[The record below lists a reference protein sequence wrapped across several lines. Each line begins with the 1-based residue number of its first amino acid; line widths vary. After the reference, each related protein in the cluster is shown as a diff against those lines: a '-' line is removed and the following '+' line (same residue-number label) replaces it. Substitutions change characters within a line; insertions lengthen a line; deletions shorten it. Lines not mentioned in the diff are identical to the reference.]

1 MTLSLA
7 PRAPL
12 TFTRTMVLPVL
23 VLRLVALNLCLTGAT
38 VRAQLGATVAS
49 PDADGS
55 QPLQGTWAG
64 TGSYGEPDSKNG
76 VTVTITGHNL
86 RYQGGRSNDW
96 YDASFTL
103 PRGTTPAQLHAL
115 ITDSPDK
122 GAIRKPVFAVFKLE
136 AGWLTLAEV
145 EAGAIESPRNE
156 GKDQPLST
164 FGGGKLDLFGPSASD
179 RWKALEPSM
188 RFRAKLRKVQPQAQ
202 VD

>member
-12 TFTRTMVLPVL
+12 TFTRPMVSPVL
-23 VLRLVALNLCLTGAT
+23 ALRLVALNLCLTGAT
-38 VRAQLGATVAS
+38 VSAQLGATVDGA
-49 PDADGS
+49 DADGT
-55 QPLQGTWAG
+55 QPLQGIWAG
-64 TGSYGEPDSKNG
+64 TGSYGQPDPTSG
-76 VTVTITGHNL
+76 VTVTNTGHRL
-86 RYQGGRSNDW
+86 RYQGAKTNDW
-96 YDASFTL
+96 YEASFIL
-103 PRGTTPAQLHAL
+103 PKGTIPAQLHAL

-122 GAIRKPVFAVFKLE
+122 GAIRRQVFAVFKLE

-156 GKDQPLST
+156 AKDQPLST

-188 RFRAKLRKVQPQAQ
+188 RFRAKLRKIQPQTK